1 MVVQRISEKSVTMS
15 AWMFDDGIA
24 KFAAEPLQ
32 SQTPDAK
39 VEWKLKTRQRRGE
52 SSAKSL
58 IILGGH
64 KSQIVRGQIK

>member
-1 MVVQRISEKSVTMS
+1 MS

-39 VEWKLKTRQRRGE
+39 VEWKKLKSKQRRGE
-52 SSAKSL
+52 SSAESL

-64 KSQIVRGQIK
+64 KSQIVCTQIK